1 MGSTE
6 FLCLVV
12 LQTELRSRGKINM
25 WKSINDPG
33 PFVRP
38 VQFIFGI
45 KTLDL
50 HVHAMY
56 FYQLSR
62 AGATP
67 ILLGHIL
74 L

>member
-25 WKSINDPG
+25 WKSINYPG
-33 PFVRP
+33 PFLRS
-38 VQFIFGI
+38 VQLIVGI

-62 AGATP
+62 TGATP

>member
-1 MGSTE
+1 
-6 FLCLVV
+6 
-12 LQTELRSRGKINM
+12 M

-33 PFVRP
+33 PFVRL
-38 VQFIFGI
+38 VQLIFGI

-62 AGATP
+62 ADATP
-67 ILLGHIL
+67 ILLGHISL
-74 L
+74 